1 MDQTRD
7 HIDQDIKTIIA
18 TRVAIS
24 EKLGALRGELRD
36 KVEEMKMTSS
46 QVARDTSGL
55 AKELIGRTARAIDPI
70 RRIEQQP
77 WVALAGVVVVGL
89 MVGMVQRQFRGSGVY
104 PYYPPKAHGV
114 PVMPSSSNK
123 KKDIESGVYPYFPQR
138 RTRFPLPNVWH
149 GVSHEVQKEVRRSQ
163 AVIGRALQDVS
174 RDMIRLIVPMVLRLL
189 DRKSH

>member
-7 HIDQDIKTIIA
+7 HIEQDIKTIVA

-36 KVEEMKMTSS
+36 KVEEIKMTSS

-55 AKELIGRTARAIDPI
+55 AKELVGRTARAIDPI
-70 RRIEQQP
+70 RRVEQQP

-104 PYYPPKAHGV
+104 PYYPPKAQGV

-123 KKDIESGVYPYFPQR
+123 KKDMESGVYPYFPQR
-138 RTRFPLPNVWH
+138 RMRFPLPNVWH
-149 GVSHEVQKEVRRSQ
+149 GVSHEVQNEVRRSQ
-163 AVIGRALQDVS
+163 AVIGRALQDFS
-174 RDMIRLIVPMVLRLL
+174 RDMIRLLVPMVLRLL
-189 DRKSH
+189 NRKSY